1 MKLARFLLPVVAAAA
16 LHAQSWDNSGNS
28 MLSGEYYFR
37 QVIYVIGDDAGD
49 LSEAVAVYGNINFH
63 GDGTYAITTAEN
75 AAYYD
80 SANNGEILQ
89 LITTGTYSIAA
100 SGYGFIS
107 SPYVSGDLI
116 YGMVNSQG
124 IFVASSTENT
134 YGYNDMFIAA
144 QVASPLPT
152 ASSFTGTWTC
162 ADLDLSSGSPT
173 SALSL
178 LFTMTPNG
186 VSSLG
191 SVNVSG
197 YYGISTTA
205 LPPQT
210 YNGLIYAFSNGAAVA
225 RFSTISNDYIQS
237 NKYFYFSKDGNF
249 LFGGSPNGF
258 DMIVGVKS
266 TSTPPALSG
275 TYYQAGLDEVEGAL
289 DSYYGSF
296 SINSGVAPPCTSPLA
311 STCQALVGHERL
323 NYFGSSSVSDYTY
336 DDTITLSGNSFA
348 NSYARYVVGDGGL
361 VEITSGI
368 GPFLGLSVAVQAPS
382 FTPTGVYIYPTG
394 VINAASSAPFT
405 AGIAPGEL
413 LTIYGSNLAPASSA
427 PYIVGPSPFVTS
439 VDNVQVS
446 IGGLPAPIYYVS
458 PGQVSAVVP
467 YGITASTTCE
477 CVQIQVTN
485 NGQLSNI
492 VTEYLGQ
499 TAPGVL
505 TYPQNGL
512 GYGTIEDA
520 TTGAL
525 INAANPAVPG
535 EIIAVYLTGL
545 GAVTPGVADGALG
558 GPYPGTNN
566 ATNTFSVQFGTATA
580 SAPIFAG
587 LAPGYSGL
595 YQMNVTV
602 PTGLTAGPNFLTISG
617 PDSVMSYLLVPISS
631 STTSSDTVDAK
642 IAPQQTA
649 IPARYRKPAAK
660 VKNMRHIVPGG
671 TGN

>member
-1 MKLARFLLPVVAAAA
+1 MKLARFLLPVLAAAA

-28 MLSGEYYFR
+28 MLKGEYYFR
-37 QVIYVIGDDAGD
+37 QVIYIIGDDAGD
-49 LSEAVAVYGNINFH
+49 LSEAAAVYGNINFH
-63 GDGTYAITTAEN
+63 GDGTYGITTAEN
-75 AAYYD
+75 AVYND
-80 SANNGEILQ
+80 TSNGSGPLV
-89 LITTGTYSIAA
+89 TSGTYSIAA

-107 SPYVSGDLI
+107 SPYITGDLI
-116 YGMVNSQG
+116 FGSVNSQG
-124 IFVASSTENT
+124 IFVASSTENS

-144 QVASPLPT
+144 QIASPLPT

-162 ADLDLSSGSPT
+162 ADFDLSSGAPS

-178 LFTMTPNG
+178 MFTMTPNG

-191 SVNVSG
+191 TVNVSG
-197 YYGISTTA
+197 YYGASTTA

-225 RFSTISNDYIQS
+225 KFPSISNDYLQA

-266 TSTPPALSG
+266 TSTTPALSG
-275 TYYQAGLDEVEGAL
+275 TYYQAGLDEVGGSL
-289 DSYYGSF
+289 DSFYGSF
-296 SINSGVAPPCTSPLA
+296 SVNAGAAPPCASPLT
-311 STCQALVGHERL
+311 STCQALVGHERI
-323 NYFGSSSVSDYTY
+323 NEFGSSSISDYTY
-336 DDTITLSGNSFA
+336 DDTISLSGNSFA
-348 NSYARYVVGDGGL
+348 NTFARYIVGDGGA

-368 GPFLGLSVAVQAPS
+368 GPYLGLSVAVQAPG

-405 AGIAPGEL
+405 ASIAPGEL
-413 LTIYGSNLAPASSA
+413 LTLYGSNLAPAS
-427 PYIVGPSPFVTS
+427 PPITIGPSPFLTS
-439 VDNVQVS
+439 VGNVQVS

-458 PGQVSAVVP
+458 PGQISAVVP
-467 YGITASTTCE
+467 YGITASTTCG

-492 VTEYLGQ
+492 VTEYVGQ
-499 TAPGVL
+499 TAPGVF
-505 TYPQNGL
+505 TIPAGGL
-512 GYGTIEDA
+512 GYGAIEDA

-535 EIIAVYLTGL
+535 EILAVYLTGL

-566 ATNTFSVQFGTATA
+566 ATNTFSVEFGSATA
-580 SAPIFAG
+580 AAPVFAG
-587 LAPGYSGL
+587 LAPGLSGL

-617 PDSVMSYLLVPISS
+617 PDSVMSYLIVPIAA
-631 STTSSDTVDAK
+631 STSSSDTANAR

-649 IPARYRKPAAK
+649 VPARYRKPTTP
-660 VKNMRHIVPGG
+660 VKSGMRRVFTGG
-671 TGN
+671 GN